1 MYSILS
7 ASKIEEL
14 IHMREMGVFDS
25 SVIYELLE
33 TIHQHNR
40 SLYIQKHKNKFDF
53 GTFRKTSEAVV
64 AKQYDSMIKDWKVFN
79 KEYFNTSLNMLPNDL
94 EDDFIYLDKALSNA
108 VVCNKIIKLHQLT
121 GGNPVQVNLQE
132 AQAYDFIVR
141 EAKIL
146 EEFMYDYRVVS
157 DEE

>member
-7 ASKIEEL
+7 ANKIEEL
-14 IHMREMGVFDS
+14 INMRQLGVFDS

-40 SLYIQKHKNKFDF
+40 YLYIQKHKNKFDF
-53 GTFRKTSEAVV
+53 GTFRKVSESTI
-64 AKQYDSMIKDWKVFN
+64 AKQYDNMIKDWKVFN
-79 KEYFNTSLNMLPNDL
+79 KEYFNTSLNLLPNDL
-94 EDDFIYLDKALSNA
+94 EDDFIYLDKALSQV

-132 AQAYDFIVR
+132 ASAYDFVVK
-141 EAKIL
+141 EAKRL
-146 EEFMYDYRVVS
+146 EFYMFDFYV
-157 DEE
+157 

>member
-7 ASKIEEL
+7 ANKIEEL
-14 IHMREMGVFDS
+14 INMRQLGVFDS

-40 SLYIQKHKNKFDF
+40 SLYIQKHSGKFDF
-53 GTFRKTSEAVV
+53 GTFRKVSEAVV

-79 KEYFNTSLNMLPNDL
+79 KEYFNTSLNLLPNDL
-94 EDDFIYLDKALSNA
+94 EDDFIYLDKALSNV

-132 AQAYDFIVR
+132 AQAYDFVMK
-141 EAKIL
+141 EAKRL
-146 EEFMYDYRVVS
+146 EFYMFDFTV
-157 DEE
+157 

>member
-14 IHMREMGVFDS
+14 LHMREMGIFDS

-33 TIHQHNR
+33 TIHQQNR
-40 SLYIQKHKNKFDF
+40 SLYIKKHSGKFDW
-53 GTFRKTSEAVV
+53 GTIRKTPESVV
-64 AKQYDSMIKDWKVFN
+64 AKQYDSMIKDWKGFN

-94 EDDFIYLDKALSNA
+94 EGDFIYLDKALSNS

-132 AQAYDFIVR
+132 AQAYDFVMR
-141 EAKIL
+141 DAKRL
-146 EEFMYDYRVVS
+146 EFYMFDYKI
-157 DEE
+157 